1 MEISNSRIFN
11 NDSKWMLTY
20 ILTAFSGLWNV
31 PYITGVYLIHGSL
44 MEGLRDIYSA
54 ENVEPDMAFCGG
66 LRKRVCVTSL
76 NYLMFLCLCCTMF
89 SIGQRYSWKKKKKRP
104 LFRWTLD
111 ISNIAFFARKKNDNC
126 HWHSF
131 RIDNPYRFWGH
142 RVQCQVPNYLD
153 IER

>member
-1 MEISNSRIFN
+1 
-11 NDSKWMLTY
+11 MLTY

-76 NYLMFLCLCCTMF
+76 NYLIFLCLCCTMF

-111 ISNIAFFARKKNDNC
+111 ISNIAFFVRKKMIIAIDTPLGLL
-126 HWHSF
+126 
-131 RIDNPYRFWGH
+131 DNPYRFWGH
-142 RVQCQVPNYLD
+142 RVQCQGPNYLD

>member
-1 MEISNSRIFN
+1 
-11 NDSKWMLTY
+11 MLTY

-76 NYLMFLCLCCTMF
+76 NYLFFYASAAQCLVLVKDAPE
-89 SIGQRYSWKKKKKRP
+89 RRKRKDP
-104 LFRWTLD
+104 FFRWTLY
-111 ISNIAFFARKKNDNC
+111 IRHVSNFTFARKKNDNC

-131 RIDNPYRFWGH
+131 RST
-142 RVQCQVPNYLD
+142 
-153 IER
+153 